1 MMTKQPDQGWSSA
14 IVVYGLYLHEKEQAM
29 TEAQKCDYF
38 GYPPTCKVCG
48 AKARFAPPLNEDVWT
63 LSGYVCGVW
72 VCWSSE
78 GNRHWLVTTPVA
90 HEKHEAV
97 LLDQLAQAVERVG
110 ELEADLETMTR
121 TAANQG
127 DLLDQ
132 AQAEVGMLKMGFEPA
147 PTADAYEAVCE
158 ARTKWQE
165 RAEKAKAENMRLR
178 AIVDRL
184 PKTVDG
190 MPIVPGMTVFIPH
203 PRPSNLITEREV
215 LAPYGTLACL
225 TKEPAHSGCCE
236 STAHRLAR
244 ECYSTR
250 EAALAASEA
259 MSKPNATALKL

>member
-1 MMTKQPDQGWSSA
+1 MSDAKKCPKC
-14 IVVYGLYLHEKEQAM
+14 GLNLMDAVAVDIRLLSHRA
-29 TEAQKCDYF
+29 T
-38 GYPPTCKVCG
+38 
-48 AKARFAPPLNEDVWT
+48 RFAGPDPQT
-63 LSGYVCGVW
+63 VCAGTDSFPCV
-72 VCWSSE
+72 V
-78 GNRHWLVTTPVA
+78 R
-90 HEKHEAV
+90 
-97 LLDQLAQAVERVG
+97 QLAQAEERVG

-250 EAALAASEA
+250 EAALAAKEA
-259 MSKPNATALKL
+259 SDA

>member
-1 MMTKQPDQGWSSA
+1 
-14 IVVYGLYLHEKEQAM
+14 M

-48 AKARFAPPLNEDVWT
+48 AKARFAPPLNEDV
-63 LSGYVCGVW
+63 
-72 VCWSSE
+72 
-78 GNRHWLVTTPVA
+78 
-90 HEKHEAV
+90 AV

-147 PTADAYEAVCE
+147 PTADAYEAVCK

-165 RAEKAKAENMRLR
+165 RAEKAEGDPRLHLMFCKTCKVWHDGEGPCPACDEVKRLR
-178 AIVDRL
+178 VIADTL
-184 PKTVDG
+184 PKTADGVPAMAGKSVFSVEVDG
-190 MPIVPGMTVFIPH
+190 SIYANELVWWSFKGGHAALLM
-203 PRPSNLITEREV
+203 
-215 LAPYGTLACL
+215 
-225 TKEPAHSGCCE
+225 HSGYRN
-236 STAHRLAR
+236 RLGVWIDQWKFAS

-250 EAALAASEA
+250 EAALAAKEA
-259 MSKPNATALKL
+259 SDA